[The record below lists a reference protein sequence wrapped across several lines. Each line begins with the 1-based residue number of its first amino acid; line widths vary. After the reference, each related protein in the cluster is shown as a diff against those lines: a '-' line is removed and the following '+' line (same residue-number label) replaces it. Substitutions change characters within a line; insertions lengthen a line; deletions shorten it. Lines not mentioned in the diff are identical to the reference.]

1 MASAAEEYCLN
12 MTTFEQGVGFK
23 AGLEKLVVAE
33 AVMAGEEEEE
43 AVTAAAALLEKAATQ
58 CQSGGRVLPT
68 FSSSPSPSSSSSLF
82 PISNPRGQRRPLAF
96 VLGTRKG
103 DPNSIGQETFAP
115 SSDWLP
121 PFMRVNP
128 VSVVWCC
135 DAICKV
141 CVDVC

>member
-1 MASAAEEYCLN
+1 

-23 AGLEKLVVAE
+23 AGLEKLVAAE

-43 AVTAAAALLEKAATQ
+43 EEAVTAAAAAAAALLEKAATQ
-58 CQSGGRVLPT
+58 CQSGGRVLPA
-68 FSSSPSPSSSSSLF
+68 FSSSPSSRSSSSSLF

-103 DPNSIGQETFAP
+103 DPNSRGQETFAP

>member
-1 MASAAEEYCLN
+1 

-23 AGLEKLVVAE
+23 AGLEKLVAAE

-43 AVTAAAALLEKAATQ
+43 EAVTAAAAALLEKAATQ

-68 FSSSPSPSSSSSLF
+68 FSSSPSPSSSSSSSLF

-103 DPNSIGQETFAP
+103 DPNSRGQETFAP
-115 SSDWLP
+115 SSGWLP